1 MMKWKGDPLVLK
13 PTEDAQVLAKRLKR
27 PARVLLA
34 EDDWAFRDL
43 LLFAFH
49 ECGCEVMAARD
60 AKTLVDALATSY
72 LPSPSHAPFDL
83 LISDIRMPGWRGLP
97 ALLEMIKSPL
107 VPPVVLITAF
117 GSEELHETARR
128 EGVVAVLDKPF
139 DIKDLTALALNVV
152 EHVQREAR
160 TEVLV

>member
-1 MMKWKGDPLVLK
+1 MRWKGDPNVLK
-13 PTEDAQVLAKRLKR
+13 PTEDARVLAKRLKR

-49 ECGCEVMAARD
+49 ACGCEVMAARD
-60 AKTLVDALATSY
+60 AKSLIDALALSY
-72 LPSPSHAPFDL
+72 LPSPTMEPFDL

-97 ALLEMIKSPL
+97 ALLEIIKSPL
-107 VPPVVLITAF
+107 VPPVILITAF
-117 GSEELHETARR
+117 GSEELHENAKR

-139 DIKDLTALALNVV
+139 DIGDLTSLALNVI
-152 EHVQREAR
+152 EYRQRESRSAFMA
-160 TEVLV
+160 